1 MKIYSNKPKFLKE
14 QLFDEALKATD
25 NQVKN
30 VAVGVRFVSPLKIR
44 SLNKKA
50 RGIDRVTDVL
60 SFPMLEGEKRGFLRD
75 FDSER
80 DPFSGELYLGDIV
93 ICLRR
98 AKKQAKEFGHSLER
112 EVCFLSLHGL
122 LHLLGFDHI
131 EQEDEKEMQA
141 LSENLLSKFGIKR

>member
-1 MKIYSNKPKFLKE
+1 
-14 QLFDEALKATD
+14 
-25 NQVKN
+25 
-30 VAVGVRFVSPLKIR
+30 
-44 SLNKKA
+44 
-50 RGIDRVTDVL
+50 
-60 SFPMLEGEKRGFLRD
+60 MLEGEKRGFLCD

-98 AKKQAKEFGHSLER
+98 AKKQAKAFGHSLER